1 LSPLLFNI
9 VVDALT
15 RMLQKASSVGL
26 IRGLGRDLVPG
37 GVVSLQYADD
47 TMLLVHHDV
56 EGVLVT

>member
-1 LSPLLFNI
+1 

-26 IRGLGRDLVPG
+26 IRGLGRDLVLG

>member
-26 IRGLGRDLVPG
+26 IRGLGRDLVLG

>member
-1 LSPLLFNI
+1 